1 MRAIW
6 WILTKLTSALNFL
19 VLATELKLLIFKI
32 SARTFLKNLSFRKEL
47 KLFATIYKYMYYNN
61 LRTKRNLEPWF
72 FDSFSSRKKNG
83 KMKILAQFGIFIRI
97 IILNI
102 GGNKANSQLLFI
114 GSLLPVYFLSFQLVP
129 LSVNGLKLLV
139 QHLPKYHLKA
149 LILFL

>member
-1 MRAIW
+1 MLKIKNLIKVRAIW

-47 KLFATIYKYMYYNN
+47 KLFATIYKYMYYIN
-61 LRTKRNLEPWF
+61 LRTKRNSEPWF
-72 FDSFSSRKKNG
+72 FDSWLVLSIVEVSRKKNG

-102 GGNKANSQLLFI
+102 GGKKANTQYNYL
-114 GSLLPVYFLSFQLVP
+114 VY
-129 LSVNGLKLLV
+129 
-139 QHLPKYHLKA
+139 
-149 LILFL
+149 